1 MKERKK
7 YIKMTVEEFDKYI
20 DDAYKQGYTKG
31 YLQGR
36 QAGESDGMSL
46 AIKAFS
52 EMRGEE

>member
-7 YIKMTVEEFDKYI
+7 YIKMTVEEFDKHI

-36 QAGESDGMSL
+36 EAGESDGISL